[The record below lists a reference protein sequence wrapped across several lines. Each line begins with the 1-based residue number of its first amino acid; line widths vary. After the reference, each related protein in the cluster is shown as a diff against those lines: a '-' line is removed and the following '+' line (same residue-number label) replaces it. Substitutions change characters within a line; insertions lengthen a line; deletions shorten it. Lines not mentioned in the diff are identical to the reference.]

1 LRDAGKAGWVRRKGN
16 AMGKSLK
23 VAAIIFLVLTGA
35 GSVRA
40 MDEEE
45 SEVTG
50 TIDVMMQTMI
60 AFAEKA
66 DVDQT
71 FTDLSPDKKAV
82 FFINDKVYD
91 RKSLLEAFRETFG
104 KLRSQK
110 IQLKAP
116 KVFLLGPDAA
126 VWVAHGKG
134 ITQDKEGVSR
144 TEALTETWVWKRD
157 QGKWKVIHYHES
169 AVPVA

>member
-1 LRDAGKAGWVRRKGN
+1 
-16 AMGKSLK
+16 MGKSLK
-23 VAAIIFLVLTGA
+23 IAGIIFLVLMGA
-35 GSVRA
+35 GNVRA

-45 SEVTG
+45 SEITG
-50 TIDVMMQTMI
+50 TIDVMMKTMI

-66 DVDQT
+66 DIEQT

-82 FFINDKVYD
+82 FFVNDKVYD

-104 KLRSQK
+104 KMRSQK
-110 IQLKAP
+110 IQLKDS
-116 KVFLLGPDAA
+116 KVILLGPDAA
-126 VWVAHGKG
+126 VWIAHGKG
-134 ITQDKEGVSR
+134 VTQDKEGGAR
-144 TEALTETWVWKRD
+144 KEALTETWVWQRD